1 MTADRK
7 NGTLDWDTSFDTAQG
22 LMIHTFAAGIKVIT
36 NIESG
41 YSRIMRRGEVI
52 GEVIADGETIPVGEY
67 EKRLI
72 KIAEQAEKLKA
83 FRQ

>member
-1 MTADRK
+1 MITEK
-7 NGTLDWDTSFDTAQG
+7 INNGTTLAWDTTFETAQG

-41 YSRIMRRGEVI
+41 YSRIIRR
-52 GEVIADGETIPVGEY
+52 GEVIADGETISVGEY

>member
-41 YSRIMRRGEVI
+41 YSRIMRI
-52 GEVIADGETIPVGEY
+52 SIP
-67 EKRLI
+67 LWSD
-72 KIAEQAEKLKA
+72 
-83 FRQ
+83 

>member
-1 MTADRK
+1 MTTEKRN
-7 NGTLDWDTSFDTAQG
+7 NGTTLAWDTTFDTAQG

-41 YSRIMRRGEVI
+41 YSRIMRRA
-52 GEVIADGETIPVGEY
+52 EVIADGETIPVGEY

>member
-1 MTADRK
+1 MTTEK
-7 NGTLDWDTSFDTAQG
+7 SNNGTLAWDTTFDTAQG

-52 GEVIADGETIPVGEY
+52 ADGETIPVGEY

-72 KIAEQAEKLKA
+72 KIAEQAEKLKE
-83 FRQ
+83 FGL

>member
-7 NGTLDWDTSFDTAQG
+7 NGTLAWDTTFDTAQG

-41 YSRIMRRGEVI
+41 YSRIMRRS
-52 GEVIADGETIPVGEY
+52 EVIADGETIPIGEY

>member
-41 YSRIMRRGEVI
+41 YSRIIRRGEVI
-52 GEVIADGETIPVGEY
+52 GEVIADGETISVGEY
-67 EKRLI
+67 ERKLVE
-72 KIAEQAEKLKA
+72 IAKDARKLKE
-83 FRQ
+83 FNQ